1 MCARAR
7 VCVLCFVTDI
17 FSVQICTEHVE
28 IDKADLSRHLLMAGS
43 SPSSSSEVAVRG
55 IAAAKC
61 LLALALCHSTVR
73 DPTDSES
80 PSSSSA
86 AAAAS
91 ADGDD
96 DRPGMLSCCRPS
108 RSAKD
113 DVSMADEASGAWL
126 LCSCFGCIECLG
138 DVFVVIYQQMLAT
151 QLQ

>member
-1 MCARAR
+1 
-7 VCVLCFVTDI
+7 
-17 FSVQICTEHVE
+17 
-28 IDKADLSRHLLMAGS
+28 MAGA

-86 AAAAS
+86 AAAA

-108 RSAKD
+108 QAAKD
-113 DVSMADEASGAWL
+113 DLSMADDASGVLL
-126 LCSCFGCIECLG
+126 LCSLFGCIDCFGAL
-138 DVFVVIYQQMLAT
+138 FRVIYQQTLAT